1 MRLSLNPQ
9 LIVSSMPSQNNHK
22 KHESPSRLVLTT
34 LHWDV
39 FILLLLQ
46 SVFLVGGFAA
56 SNWLFAEL
64 KGACNQMDL
73 SVLRPDSHV

>member
-1 MRLSLNPQ
+1 
-9 LIVSSMPSQNNHK
+9 MPSQNNQK

-56 SNWLFAEL
+56 SDWLFGEL
-64 KGACNQMDL
+64 KEACNQMGL
-73 SVLRPDSHV
+73 GVLRPDSHV